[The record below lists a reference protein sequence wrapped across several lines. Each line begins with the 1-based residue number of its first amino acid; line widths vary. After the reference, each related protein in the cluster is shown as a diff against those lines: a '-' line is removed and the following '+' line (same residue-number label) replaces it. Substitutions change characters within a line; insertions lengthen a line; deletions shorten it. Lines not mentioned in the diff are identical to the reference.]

1 MPGPDV
7 GRIILEI
14 ISLERSLTPEGG
26 IGERDGNG
34 SCKVNDLFKTG

>member
-26 IGERDGNG
+26 TGERDVRG
-34 SCKVNDLFKTG
+34 SCKVDDFSKTG